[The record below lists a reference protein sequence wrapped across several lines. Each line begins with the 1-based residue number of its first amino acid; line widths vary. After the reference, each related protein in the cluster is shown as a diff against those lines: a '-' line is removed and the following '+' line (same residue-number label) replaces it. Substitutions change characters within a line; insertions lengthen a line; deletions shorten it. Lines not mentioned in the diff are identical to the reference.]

1 MDAENLDERLRE
13 ADDDG
18 PADVESR
25 VAELEAAVEALR
37 GYLGSVQAVNDDVER
52 RADLA
57 LARTERLTDE
67 GRRSERRDPPA
78 EPARPDDRDRGGAAG
93 RSPTREHPVGGPAP
107 DRVGDVPDFA
117 ETESDGLL
125 DRVRAWL

>member
-1 MDAENLDERLRE
+1 MDAENLDERLQE
-13 ADDDG
+13 TDADDG
-18 PADVESR
+18 PADIESR

-57 LARTERLTDE
+57 LARTERLTDD
-67 GRRSERRDPPA
+67 GRPGERCDQPA
-78 EPARPDDRDRGGAAG
+78 EPARPDDRSRGRQA
-93 RSPTREHPVGGPAP
+93 RERTTRGPVP

-117 ETESDGLL
+117 ETESEGLL
-125 DRVRAWL
+125 DRLRAWL